1 VRKRLICAQMIGLLL
16 LSSCAGGGGISEA
29 EELALTIR
37 GEYLEMTQWS
47 GKAAITADYGRR
59 VYQYELTA
67 GGTREETVLVLT
79 APETVSGITARL
91 TQEEGFLEYDGLSV
105 ETGALD
111 EEGLTP
117 VSSIPVLLEAAQS
130 GYMTACLLEEEDTV
144 LRMECGDPEGAA
156 DTGRVVTLWF
166 DASTHALLRGE
177 VSVDGFRAILCQ
189 WTEFV
194 KN

>member
-1 VRKRLICAQMIGLLL
+1 
-16 LSSCAGGGGISEA
+16 
-29 EELALTIR
+29 
-37 GEYLEMTQWS
+37 
-47 GKAAITADYGRR
+47 
-59 VYQYELTA
+59 
-67 GGTREETVLVLT
+67 
-79 APETVSGITARL
+79 
-91 TQEEGFLEYDGLSV
+91 V